1 MKAVA
6 RHGKRDVSV
15 DDVPDAPIWEPNDV
29 IMRITT
35 TAIRGSDLSRGTCR
49 TALNQTRFDEVCS
62 VE

>member
-15 DDVPDAPIWEPNDV
+15 DDVPDATIWEPNDV

-35 TAIRGSDLSRGTCR
+35 TAIRGSDLSRGTYR
-49 TALNQTRFDEVCS
+49 TALNQTRFVKS
-62 VE
+62 VA